1 MKAKQLDID
10 KKKYKVIEQDN
21 GNGNTTIRIIKRY
34 GNCELCK
41 VKEKKRK
48 MFVLQDRRFVKTLVA
63 KFYCNTCYNVMIEII
78 NNVRTTYNQNK
89 WYVGK

>member
-1 MKAKQLDID
+1 M
-10 KKKYKVIEQDN
+10 KKKQIEIDTKKYNVIEQENYN
-21 GNGNTTIRIIKRY
+21 GNRTIKMIRIY

-41 VKEKKRK
+41 GKEKKSK
-48 MFVLQDRRFVKTLVA
+48 MFVIQDRRFVKTLVA
-63 KFYCNTCYNVMIEII
+63 KLYCNTCYNVMIEII